1 MPKKPGSLRGTLIL
15 VSALLLCGGQATLHA
30 SWTVET
36 LPSLPVD
43 FASYRAAQMS
53 DGRVIYGTNNQLSRG
68 SVPGSSFSLQ
78 SYTAAGAATAWDP
91 SSISLYSD
99 TLGAIGAGTF
109 GPSSIYLFN
118 PSDLATSFA
127 PIAGLSLQNYAIA
140 FRDANSLFVGGN
152 NGTGGS
158 HSVNYVTTSGSVN
171 KVIIDNISTYSGD
184 FAIDLAGNLYVSDND
199 DLKLYKFTASQL
211 TAAINGTALGITD
224 GTYLTTLSKNGSLAV
239 DGFGRIWSAGY
250 QSSGLDLFDPIT
262 GQTASLLP
270 GLNNS
275 NYVVQSYFSGGESYV
290 GYLNAGGYL
299 AGATLTYGTQKAS
312 AVVPEPTSGALLMAA
327 GVAALA
333 RRRRR

>member
-1 MPKKPGSLRGTLIL
+1 MPKQPGSLRGTLTL
-15 VSALLLCGGQATLHA
+15 VAALLLGGQSALHA

-53 DGRVIYGTNNQLSRG
+53 NGSVIYGTSNQLSRG
-68 SVPGSSFSLQ
+68 SATGSPFSLQ
-78 SYTAAGAATAWDP
+78 SYTGAGAGTPWDP

-118 PSDLATSFA
+118 PSDLATSFT
-127 PIAGLSLQNYAIA
+127 PISSLSLQNYTIA

-152 NGTGGS
+152 NGSGGS
-158 HSVNYVTTSGSVN
+158 HAVSYVTTNGLVN

-211 TAAINGTALGITD
+211 ATAISGPALAITD
-224 GTYLTTLSKNGSLAV
+224 GQYLTTLSKNGSLAV
-239 DGFGRIWSAGY
+239 DGLGRIWSSGY
-250 QSSGLDLFDPIT
+250 QGSGLDLFDPLAGT
-262 GQTASLLP
+262 TTALLP

-275 NYVVQSYFSGGESYV
+275 NYVVQTFLSGGESYV

-299 AGATLTYGTQKAS
+299 AGASLTYGTQKAS
-312 AVVPEPTSGALLMAA
+312 AVVPEPSSGALLMAA
-327 GVAALA
+327 GLAALA